1 MIPTNQIL
9 GYLLWR
15 LVKKITLSNDFMKIS
30 IEYKLSIDHG
40 IEEEGQT
47 FLIRLW
53 AKDHLTGQGN
63 KDC

>member
-15 LVKKITLSNDFMKIS
+15 LVKKITQSNDCMKIS
-30 IEYKLSIDHG
+30 IEYKFSIDG
-40 IEEEGQT
+40 IEEEGQA

-53 AKDHLTGQGN
+53 TKGHLTGQGN
-63 KDC
+63 RDC